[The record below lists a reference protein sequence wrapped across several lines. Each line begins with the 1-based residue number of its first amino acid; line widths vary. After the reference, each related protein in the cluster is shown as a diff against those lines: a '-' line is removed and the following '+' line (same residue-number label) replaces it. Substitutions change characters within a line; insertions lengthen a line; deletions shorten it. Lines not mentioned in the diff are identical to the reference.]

1 MANLGI
7 IKTIATQKGI
17 PLNELAERVGMTSQ
31 SLSKIMREGSTKIET
46 LERIAGILGVSPSV
60 FFEGS
65 PIGYNT
71 DSFETVNERENL
83 IAFFK
88 KQNQK
93 QAEQI
98 DKLLSIIQDLSSQTQ
113 KGDATSDAT
122 SADVG

>member
-7 IKTIATQKGI
+7 IKTIATQRGI
-17 PLNELAERVGMTSQ
+17 PLNELAERVGMTAQ

-46 LERIAGILGVSPSV
+46 LERIASILGVSPSI

-65 PIGYNT
+65 PVDCNNANT
-71 DSFETVNERENL
+71 LETDKGQDALVVFLKE
-83 IAFFK
+83 
-88 KQNQK
+88 QNQR

-98 DKLLSIIQDLSSQTQ
+98 DKLLAIIQDLSSP
-113 KGDATSDAT
+113 KRDVVEDVG